1 LVVNELRISAV
12 SFLNTSPLV
21 WGLTHGPLDGRAEI
35 WFEVPS
41 ACAASVAGGVADV
54 GIIPV
59 IEMARQGLPAVPGL
73 GIASDGDVRSIY
85 LISHVPAEEI
95 RSLAVDTSSRTSVG
109 LARVILARKYD
120 VRPRTIPY
128 PPNVE
133 KMLTLA
139 DAALVI
145 GDPAL
150 RLAPQ
155 QEGYHIYDLGREWTE
170 MTGLPMVYA
179 MWAGKGAA
187 EASELLQE
195 SYAYGRER
203 IDEIV
208 ASEAA
213 PRNIPAE
220 LARSYL
226 TRNIVF
232 ELGERHMRGLEL
244 YLSLALHNGHLA

>member
-1 LVVNELRISAV
+1 ME
-12 SFLNTSPLV
+12 
-21 WGLTHGPLDGRAEI
+21 GQAEV

-41 ACAASVAGGVADV
+41 ACAASVGAGVADV

-59 IEMARQGLPAVPGL
+59 IEMARQGLPWVPGL
-73 GIASDGDVRSIY
+73 GIASDGDVRSIFV
-85 LISHVPAEEI
+85 ISHVPAEEI
-95 RSLAVDTSSRTSVG
+95 RSLALDTSSRTSVG
-109 LARVILARKYD
+109 LAKLILERKYG
-120 VRPRTIPY
+120 VQPRTIPY

-155 QEGYHIYDLGREWTE
+155 QDGYFVYDLGREWTE

-179 MWAGKGAA
+179 MWAGRGAG
-187 EASELLQE
+187 EAVALLQD
-195 SYAYGRER
+195 SYAYGKER
-203 IDEIV
+203 IEEIV
-208 ASEAA
+208 AMEAE
-213 PRNIPAE
+213 PRQIPVS
-220 LARSYL
+220 LAREYL

-232 ELGERHMRGLEL
+232 ELGERHMQGLEL
-244 YLSLALHNGHLA
+244 YLSMARM

>member
-1 LVVNELRISAV
+1 VNQLRISAV
-12 SFLNTSPLV
+12 SFLNTTPLV

-59 IEMARQGLPAVPGL
+59 IEMARQGLPSVPGL
-73 GIASDGDVRSIY
+73 GIASDGDVRSIFMV
-85 LISHVPAEEI
+85 SHVPAEKI
-95 RSLAVDTSSRTSVG
+95 RSLALDTSSRTSVA
-109 LARVILARKYD
+109 LARVILVQKYG

-128 PPNVE
+128 PPNVA

-139 DAALVI
+139 DAALLI

-155 QEGYHIYDLGREWTE
+155 QEGYFVYDLGREWTE

-179 MWAGKGAA
+179 MWAGRGAA
-187 EASELLQE
+187 EAAELLQE
-195 SYAYGRER
+195 SYAYGRDR

-213 PRNIPAE
+213 PRNIPLE
-220 LARSYL
+220 LARNYL

-244 YLSLALHNGHLA
+244 YLSLALQNGHTS

>member
-1 LVVNELRISAV
+1 VNELRISAV

-21 WGLTHGPLDGRAEI
+21 WGLTHGPLVGRAEI

-59 IEMARQGLPAVPGL
+59 IEMARQRLPSVPGL
-73 GIASDGDVRSIY
+73 GIASDGDVRSIFVV
-85 LISHVPAEEI
+85 SHVPAQEI
-95 RSLAVDTSSRTSVG
+95 RSLALDTSSRTSVG
-109 LARVILARKYD
+109 LAQVILARKYG

-128 PPNVE
+128 PPDVE
-133 KMLTLA
+133 KMLTLT

-145 GDPAL
+145 GDTAL

-155 QEGYHIYDLGREWTE
+155 QEGYFVYDLGKEWTE

-179 MWAGKGAA
+179 MWAGRGAGDAA
-187 EASELLQE
+187 ELLRE
-195 SYAYGRER
+195 SYAYGRGR

-213 PRNIPAE
+213 PRKIPSQ
-220 LARSYL
+220 LAKNYL
-226 TRNIVF
+226 TKNIVF

-244 YLSLALHNGHLA
+244 YLSLALQNGHTA

>member
-1 LVVNELRISAV
+1 MSDLRISAV
-12 SFLNTSPLV
+12 SFLNTAPLV
-21 WGLTHGPLDGRAEI
+21 WGLTHGPLEGRAEI

-41 ACAASVAGGVADV
+41 ACAASVAGGVADI

-73 GIASDGDVRSIY
+73 GIASDGDVRSIFVV
-85 LISHVPAEEI
+85 SHVPAEEI
-95 RSLAVDTSSRTSVG
+95 RSLALDTSSRTSVG
-109 LARVILARKYD
+109 LAKVILEQKYG
-120 VRPRTIPY
+120 VQPRTIPY
-128 PPNVE
+128 PPNVD

-155 QEGYHIYDLGREWTE
+155 QEGYFVYDLGREWTA

-179 MWAGKGAA
+179 MWAGRGAE
-187 EASELLQE
+187 EAADLMHE
-195 SYAYGRER
+195 SYAYGKER

-208 ASEAA
+208 ASEAE
-213 PRNIPAE
+213 PRRIPAS
-220 LARSYL
+220 LAREYL

-232 ELGERHMRGLEL
+232 ELGERHMQGLEL
-244 YLSLALHNGHLA
+244 YLSLALR

>member
-1 LVVNELRISAV
+1 VNQLRISAV
-12 SFLNTSPLV
+12 SFLNTTPLV

-59 IEMARQGLPAVPGL
+59 IEMARQGLPSVPGL
-73 GIASDGDVRSIY
+73 GIASDGDVRSIFVV
-85 LISHVPAEEI
+85 SHVPAEEI
-95 RSLAVDTSSRTSVG
+95 RSLALDTSSRTSVA
-109 LARVILARKYD
+109 LARVILAQKYG

-128 PPNVE
+128 PPNVA

-139 DAALVI
+139 DAALLI

-155 QEGYHIYDLGREWTE
+155 QEGYFVYDLGRDWTE

-179 MWAGKGAA
+179 MWAGRGAA
-187 EASELLQE
+187 EAAELLQE
-195 SYAYGRER
+195 SYAYGRDR

-213 PRNIPAE
+213 PRKIPLE
-220 LARSYL
+220 LARNYL

-244 YLSLALHNGHLA
+244 YLSLALQIGHVA

>member
-1 LVVNELRISAV
+1 
-12 SFLNTSPLV
+12 LV

-59 IEMARQGLPAVPGL
+59 IEMARQGLPSVPGL
-73 GIASDGDVRSIY
+73 GIASDGDVRSIFMV
-85 LISHVPAEEI
+85 SHVPAEKI
-95 RSLAVDTSSRTSVG
+95 RSLALDTSSRTSVA
-109 LARVILARKYD
+109 LARVILAQKYG

-128 PPNVE
+128 PPNVA

-139 DAALVI
+139 DAALLI

-155 QEGYHIYDLGREWTE
+155 QEGYFVYDLGREWTE

-179 MWAGKGAA
+179 MWAGRGAA
-187 EASELLQE
+187 EAAELLQE
-195 SYAYGRER
+195 SYAYGRDR

-208 ASEAA
+208 TSEAA
-213 PRNIPAE
+213 PRKIPLE
-220 LARSYL
+220 LARNYL

-244 YLSLALHNGHLA
+244 YLSLALQNGHTS

>member
-1 LVVNELRISAV
+1 MDQLRISAV

-21 WGLTHGPLDGRAEI
+21 WGITHGPLEGRAEI

-54 GIIPV
+54 GIVPV
-59 IEMARQGLPAVPGL
+59 IEMARQNLPSVPGL
-73 GIASDGDVRSIY
+73 GIASDGDVRSIFVV
-85 LISHVPAEEI
+85 SHVPASEI
-95 RSLAVDTSSRTSVG
+95 RSLALDTSSRTSVA
-109 LARVILARKYD
+109 LARIILERKYG

-133 KMLTLA
+133 KMLTIA

-150 RLAPQ
+150 RLATR
-155 QEGYHIYDLGREWTE
+155 QEGYFVYDLGREWTE

-179 MWAGKGAA
+179 MWAGRGAPRA
-187 EASELLQE
+187 ADLLHE
-195 SYAYGRER
+195 SYAWGRDR

-208 ASEAA
+208 ASEAP
-213 PRNIPAE
+213 PRGIP
-220 LARSYL
+220 LALAHSYL
-226 TRNIVF
+226 TTNIVF
-232 ELGERHMRGLEL
+232 ELGERHMRGLEM
-244 YLSLALHNGHLA
+244 YLSLAMQ

>member
-1 LVVNELRISAV
+1 MGVNEFRISAV

-21 WGLTHGPLDGRAEI
+21 WGLTHGPLEGRAEI

-59 IEMARQGLPAVPGL
+59 IEMARQGLPSVPGL
-73 GIASDGDVRSIY
+73 GIASDGEVRSIF
-85 LISHVPAEEI
+85 LVSQVPAEEI
-95 RSLAVDTSSRTSVG
+95 RSLALDTSSRTSVA
-109 LARVILARKYD
+109 LARIVLERKHG

-128 PPNVE
+128 PPNVD
-133 KMLTLA
+133 KMLTFA

-150 RLAPQ
+150 RLAPVQ
-155 QEGYHIYDLGREWTE
+155 QGLFIYDLGREWTE

-179 MWAGKGAA
+179 MWAGRRAADAA
-187 EASELLQE
+187 ELLKE

-203 IDEIV
+203 IEEIV
-208 ASEAA
+208 ASEAL
-213 PRNIPAE
+213 PRQIPVAV
-220 LARSYL
+220 AREYL
-226 TRNIVF
+226 TRNIIF
-232 ELGERHMRGLEL
+232 ELSERHMRGLEL
-244 YLSLALHNGHLA
+244 FLSMAMVQGSSL

>member
-1 LVVNELRISAV
+1 MNDLRISAV
-12 SFLNTSPLV
+12 SFLNTCPLV
-21 WGLTHGPLDGRAEI
+21 WGLTRGPLQGRAEI

-59 IEMARQGLPAVPGL
+59 IEMARQGLPSVPGL
-73 GIASDGDVRSIY
+73 GIASDGEVRSIFVV
-85 LISHVPAEEI
+85 SHVPAEEI
-95 RSLAVDTSSRTSVG
+95 RSIALDTSSKTSVG
-109 LARVILARKYD
+109 LARVILERKYG

-133 KMLTLA
+133 KMLTVA
-139 DAALVI
+139 DAALLI

-150 RLAPQ
+150 RLEPQ
-155 QEGYHIYDLGREWTE
+155 QEGYFVYDLGREWTE

-179 MWAGKGAA
+179 MWAGRGAA
-187 EASELLQE
+187 GAVDLLHE

-213 PRNIPAE
+213 PRRIPAGR
-220 LARSYL
+220 ARDYL
-226 TRNIVF
+226 TKNIVF
-232 ELGERHMRGLEL
+232 ELGERHMRGLEM
-244 YLSLALHNGHLA
+244 YLSMAMS